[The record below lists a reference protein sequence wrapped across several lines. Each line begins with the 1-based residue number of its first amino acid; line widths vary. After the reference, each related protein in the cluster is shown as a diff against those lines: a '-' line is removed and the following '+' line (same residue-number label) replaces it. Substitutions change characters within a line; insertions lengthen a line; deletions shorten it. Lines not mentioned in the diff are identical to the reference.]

1 MDFTINCTSVPV
13 PEGTL
18 FEGEPIVIG
27 PAPVQPGLKSDHV
40 SPRENN
46 DGATLNPRE
55 GWLPME
61 RIRDPNSFSN
71 AGNIPFLALLTPA
84 LFNRR
89 GAWRN

>member
-1 MDFTINCTSVPV
+1 MDFTINCTRVPV

-46 DGATLNPRE
+46 DGATLNPQGRVAPD
-55 GWLPME
+55 GKDKRPKQ
-61 RIRDPNSFSN
+61 
-71 AGNIPFLALLTPA
+71 
-84 LFNRR
+84 LFK
-89 GAWRN
+89 